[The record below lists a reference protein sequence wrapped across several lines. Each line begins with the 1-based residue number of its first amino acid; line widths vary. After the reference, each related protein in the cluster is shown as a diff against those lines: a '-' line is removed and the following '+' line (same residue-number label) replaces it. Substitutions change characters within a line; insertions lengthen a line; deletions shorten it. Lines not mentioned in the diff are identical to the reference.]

1 MSTRP
6 VLLEAPT
13 LLEREAFLRELNAEL
28 THALAGQGRLV
39 LIAGEAGVGKT
50 ALVRVFCGK
59 ARSQARVLEGACDAL
74 FTPRPLG
81 PIADVAAETGGRL
94 AERVAAAA
102 APHEV
107 AGALLEVLSERPAVL
122 VIEDAQWAD
131 EATLDVLRLLG
142 RRIEST
148 RALALVTFRDDEL
161 DPLHPVRVALGD
173 LASAPGVRR
182 VALPPLSLSAVRVL
196 SVLRGVDP
204 QALYRRTGGN
214 PFFVTE
220 VLAAGGEEIPAT
232 VRDAVLARAARLS
245 PEARRLLDVVALVPG
260 HAELWLLETAVPRE
274 LTSLAEC
281 LSSGV
286 LQEQGGGVAF
296 RHELARQAFEEA
308 IPPQDRRS
316 LHRALLAALSTAGA
330 GAPDHARLAHH
341 ADRAGDTA
349 AVLEHAQHAA
359 EHASALG
366 AHREAAAQYAR
377 ALRCADSLPLAARA
391 DLLERR
397 SYECYVTDQFD
408 EAIESQER
416 ALEAHEQLG
425 DPRRQGDALRSLSR
439 LLRFVGR
446 TVEAFD
452 AARQAVALLES
463 VPPGRELGMAYNNLS
478 HLHAA
483 AADAPETVAW
493 GSRALELGQRLD
505 DVEIVVYAHTNLG
518 AMSFVATEDP
528 AELEL
533 TSSSLA
539 QRVSRNM
546 QVARSCHSSSGPF
559 GSGRTAWPT
568 ATSPRGSSTAPS
580 AALICGAST
589 CSAVEPASSSTRDAG
604 RKPWRQPSSSCD
616 ILALLRSP
624 VPMPSRCWDS
634 CAHGGE
640 IRTSGHRW
648 TRHWRWRYRPES
660 CFGSGRSLRRGRRL
674 PGSQGEPRR
683 SGRKPGAP
691 SRSPRVGG
699 RRG

>member
-1 MSTRP
+1 M
-6 VLLEAPT
+6 
-13 LLEREAFLRELNAEL
+13 
-28 THALAGQGRLV
+28 
-39 LIAGEAGVGKT
+39 
-50 ALVRVFCGK
+50 
-59 ARSQARVLEGACDAL
+59 
-74 FTPRPLG
+74 
-81 PIADVAAETGGRL
+81 
-94 AERVAAAA
+94 
-102 APHEV
+102 
-107 AGALLEVLSERPAVL
+107 AGALLEVLSERPTVL

-142 RRIEST
+142 RRVEST

-196 SVLRGVDP
+196 SVLRGVDNG
-204 QALYRRTGGN
+204 ALYRLTGGN

-316 LHRALLAALSTAGA
+316 LHRALLAALSTTGA

-377 ALRCADSLPLAARA
+377 ALRFADSLPLAVRA
-391 DLLERR
+391 GLLERR

-416 ALEAHEQLG
+416 ALEAHEELG
-425 DPRRQGDALRSLSR
+425 DIRRQGDALRSLSR

-446 TVEAFD
+446 TGEAFD

-533 TSSSLA
+533 SLEL
-539 QRVSRNM
+539 
-546 QVARSCHSSSGPF
+546 ARAASLEEHAGRAFLHSSSGPF

-589 CSAVEPASSSTRDAG
+589 CSAVEPASSWTRDGG
-604 RKPWRQPSSSCD
+604 RKPWRQPGSSCD

-624 VPMPSRCWDS
+624 VPMPSRCSDS

-648 TRHWRWRYRPES
+648 TRHWRWRSRPES

-674 PGSQGEPRR
+674 PGSQEEPRT
-683 SGRKPGAP
+683 SGRNRERPRARRGSAGAVGSRRAAP
-691 SRSPRVGG
+691 AGAGKRVLTSQSRSSRLSPTPRRCAATRSLLPSVDSAGLPLRG
-699 RRG
+699 RPGTRRRR